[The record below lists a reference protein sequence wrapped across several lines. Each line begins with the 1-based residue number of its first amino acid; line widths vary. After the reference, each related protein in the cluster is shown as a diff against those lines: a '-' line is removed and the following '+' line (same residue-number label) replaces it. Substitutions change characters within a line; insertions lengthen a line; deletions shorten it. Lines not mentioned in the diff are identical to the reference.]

1 MTEMLNKEFSRR
13 PFVKGGGALIVS
25 FSALGAG
32 LAGKAQATDSP
43 YASNGPYDQFQI
55 DSWIVI
61 HGNNTASIK
70 SGGVRQGTGSDTG
83 LLMIAGEE
91 LEMELSQLI
100 FVADD
105 TNVTPQTSAKVAS
118 NTITTAGPGV
128 RAAAAHARLALL
140 DLASK
145 QLGVPTT
152 SLSVSKGVVS
162 GGGRSVTYGDL
173 LGGKLFNIRM
183 PASYNMAPLFQGPG
197 GFRGGIPTAQSPAKR
212 PAEYKLV
219 GKSGVP
225 RIDLPSI
232 VTGSEPYIQ
241 GIRIPGMLHGRV
253 VRPRGQALYGF
264 GAPVVSVDMQSI
276 KHIPGARVVRIKD
289 FLGVVAHDEYGAIE
303 AAAQLKVKWADP
315 PNALPGHGNEAEG
328 LRVLDGAGKTIQLDQ
343 ARAGDVNGALASAAH
358 TVAAS
363 YHWATNVHTPIG
375 ASCAIADVTTHG
387 VRIFSGTQG
396 AYLTRE
402 IVAAALGVRQNQV
415 RVTAVAMG
423 GALGPGMQYSDTAA
437 AAALMSREVGAPVR
451 VQLMRWDEI
460 GWNKNAPGSLFDIR
474 AGIDANG
481 TLVAFEETH
490 FYPQYRYYDSS
501 IVVPGTS
508 TRLPGHESQYYVPG
522 KDYLASMIE
531 TSGELTGAPI
541 GPTAIQGAF
550 GSATIPAYNV
560 ANNRRLLKSLPLKD
574 NWFKTDWYRNGST
587 PHSSFA
593 GEQTIDELAYKA
605 KMDPVAF
612 RIRNVT
618 AGGLRNSMLAVLNA
632 VTSAAKWQPR
642 VSASNLSSD
651 PVVSGRGIAWGTSG
665 TGVAA
670 IADIEVN
677 KKTGKITVKHVYEA
691 FSAGLS
697 VYPEGVQ
704 SQIVGGVVNVLSRL
718 LTEQLHYSER
728 NVTSADFV
736 SYPILRFK
744 DTPKVTPILLQ
755 QPDVQPTGVG
765 EPVTTVAAA
774 AVANAFF
781 DATGV
786 RMRTAPFTPARVR
799 AALKSAGVK

>member
-1 MTEMLNKEFSRR
+1 MTEMLNKEFSRKS
-13 PFVKGGGALIVS
+13 FVKGGGAMIVG
-25 FSALGAG
+25 FSVLGAG
-32 LAGKAQATDSP
+32 LTGKAQAADSP

-55 DSWIVI
+55 DSWITI
-61 HGNNTASIK
+61 NADNTASIK
-70 SGGVRQGTGSDTG
+70 TGGVRQGTGSDTG
-83 LLMIAGEE
+83 LLMIAAEE
-91 LEMELSQLI
+91 LEMEVSQLI
-100 FVADD
+100 FVTDD

-140 DLASK
+140 DLAST
-145 QLGVPTT
+145 QLGVPTA

-162 GGGRSVTYGDL
+162 GAGKSVSYGDL
-173 LGGKLFNIRM
+173 LGGKLFNVRM
-183 PASYNMAPLFQGPG
+183 PASYNMTPLFQGPG
-197 GFRGGIPTAQSPAKR
+197 GFRGGIPTGQSPAKR
-212 PAEYKLV
+212 PAEYKVV
-219 GKSGVP
+219 GKWGVP
-225 RIDLPSI
+225 RIDLPAI

-264 GAPVVSVDMQSI
+264 GAPVVSVDEGSI

-289 FLGVVAHDEYGAIE
+289 FLGVVAPSEYGSIQ

-315 PNALPGHGNEAEG
+315 PRALPSHANEAQG
-328 LRVLDGAGKTIQLDQ
+328 LRALDSAGKTIQLYQ
-343 ARAGDVNGALASAAH
+343 ANTGNVNAALASAAH
-358 TVAAS
+358 VVSAS

-375 ASCAIADVTTHG
+375 ASCAIADVTPNG

-396 AYLTRE
+396 SYLTRE
-402 IVAAALGVRQNQV
+402 IVAAGLGIRQNQV

-423 GALGPGMQYSDTAA
+423 GCLGPGMQYSDTAV

-460 GWNKNAPGSLFDIR
+460 GWDKNAPGSLFDIR

-481 TLVAFEETH
+481 NVVAFEETH

-501 IVVPGTS
+501 IVIPGTS

-531 TSGELTGAPI
+531 TSAELTGAPI

-550 GSATIPAYNV
+550 GSATIPAYNIP
-560 ANNRRLLKSLPLKD
+560 NNRRLLKSLPLKD
-574 NWFKTDWYRNGST
+574 NWFRADWYRNGST

-593 GEQTIDELAYKA
+593 GEQVIDELAYKA

-612 RIRNVT
+612 RIKNVT
-618 AGGLRNSMLAVLNA
+618 AGALRDSMLAGLDA

-642 VSASNLSSD
+642 VSASNLSND
-651 PVVSGRGIAWGTSG
+651 TVVRGRGIAWGTSG
-665 TGVAA
+665 TGVTA

-677 KKTGKITVKHVYEA
+677 KKTGKITVEHVYEA

-697 VYPEGVQ
+697 IYPDGVE
-704 SQIVGGVVNVLSRL
+704 SQIVGGVVNILSRL
-718 LTEQLHYSER
+718 LTEQLHYTEK
-728 NVTSADFV
+728 NVTSVDFV
-736 SYPILRFK
+736 SYPMLRFK
-744 DTPKVTPILLQ
+744 DSPKVTPILLQ
-755 QPDVQPTGVG
+755 QPGVQPTGVG

-786 RMRTAPFTPARVR
+786 PMRTAPFTPARVR
-799 AALKSAGVK
+799 AALQAAAIA